1 MKKCIKMYE
10 NKPKNIIEAKHNEL
24 EKFLQLIADLNTEIE
39 LFALGGTAMV
49 LTGLKEAT
57 KDIDFLT
64 TEKQEEIRRLFSLAG
79 LVEKEKSR
87 LCNIW
92 YLDSTRIDVFYDE
105 FILGI
110 TLPDDWKKLSVHLRD
125 IGKIKLF
132 LLNWYDIIM
141 SKPTPH

>member
-1 MKKCIKMYE
+1 MYE